1 MKYYFEPSFA
11 ISWIPWT
18 SAADFLRLM
27 NACRHT
33 NTRFKQIFKHEQ
45 EHLFNKFAIE
55 LKSTTEFT
63 KTVSVISL
71 KSQI

>member
-1 MKYYFEPSFA
+1 VKEIYISVHQIYGKYYTK
-11 ISWIPWT
+11 IT
-18 SAADFLRLM
+18 
-27 NACRHT
+27 
-33 NTRFKQIFKHEQ
+33 
-45 EHLFNKFAIE
+45 LFSTKANFAIE